1 MNKVNLLRTVLHCV
15 QAFTFDKTT
24 STSTTK
30 FKCRC
35 KFGKPLIRKK
45 SKHSRV
51 KGLGNS
57 ITKTLAHAN
66 SFNLAERQQFKV
78 FLEVAPTLVF

>member
-30 FKCRC
+30 LKCQC
-35 KFGKPLIRKK
+35 KFGKTLIFAK
-45 SKHSRV
+45 
-51 KGLGNS
+51 NQN
-57 ITKTLAHAN
+57 TLASKRAWQLYYEN
-66 SFNLAERQQFKV
+66 S
-78 FLEVAPTLVF
+78 

>member
-24 STSTTK
+24 IQVSMQIWKNINSQKIKT
-30 FKCRC
+30 
-35 KFGKPLIRKK
+35 L
-45 SKHSRV
+45 SRV

-57 ITKTLAHAN
+57 ITKTL
-66 SFNLAERQQFKV
+66 KV
-78 FLEVAPTLVF
+78 VLEVAPTLVFWA